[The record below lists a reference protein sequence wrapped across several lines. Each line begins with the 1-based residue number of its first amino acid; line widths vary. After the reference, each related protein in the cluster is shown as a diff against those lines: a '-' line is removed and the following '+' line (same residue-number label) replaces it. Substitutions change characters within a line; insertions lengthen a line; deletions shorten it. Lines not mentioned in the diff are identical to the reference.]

1 MLLAVLQFIND
12 EERINDG
19 QRSQFSSVVHLHR
32 NSGILKRKDS
42 TGKSG
47 QYHSVRDVESG
58 MAHKLTDFKLEFKY
72 DE

>member
-1 MLLAVLQFIND
+1 MIRAVLQFIND
-12 EERINDG
+12 EDRINDG
-19 QRSQFSSVVHLHR
+19 QRCQLSSVTQV
-32 NSGILKRKDS
+32 STTVLKRKDS

-47 QYHSVRDVESG
+47 HYESVKEVQQS